1 MKNKNRFSK
10 LLAYLMEVAELKNYI
25 LANELQY
32 DVSYISKWLN
42 GQMLPGAKTEKA
54 VMQGISRCVIKQG
67 SASGLEKLYSEY
79 LVTTEIDLEGAIYDH
94 LIAEYYYVKN
104 TQNYNENAIT
114 PKTLFFPKL
123 DMRQY
128 LERMRHPVLRRV
140 NSLDII
146 AMMDLMAMDREH
158 RTQIVRI
165 DNRTSAADWHYPDVH
180 FSMIID
186 LDTIKENHIYDVV
199 FLMDMLT
206 NMIHVDFKLYGAHQ
220 AYGRAIF
227 TVKDEYAI
235 SAMLMRSNT
244 TMSVV
249 VSEDPEVCDTMYN
262 YLETLCTRE
271 RLLLRQSNIE
281 ELLIGNDYARSLIS
295 SDQRMLFGHM
305 TEHFLPDD
313 LFETFLAEHTDMK
326 HAEQIRWLHGL
337 NKRRFQDI
345 PVQMLLRDI
354 ALSAFAVD
362 GELEFFNKRIK
373 LTPKQRLRYVE
384 NLRNLISGSSNLSVR
399 MLSGRLL
406 SDYQFRANQ
415 CVFLNSSVPYLSLGE
430 RNAKG
435 VYVINN
441 SQMKSVFEKFFQS
454 IWEDNNRGILCDR
467 NEILLFLEQVIQQ
480 ISMIAKLEE
489 SHE

>member
-10 LLAYLMEVAELKNYI
+10 LLGYLMDVAELKNYI

-42 GQMLPGAKTEKA
+42 GQMLPGSKTEKT
-54 VMQGISRCVIKQG
+54 VMQGISRCIVKHG
-67 SASGLEKLYSEY
+67 SESGLQKLFGEY
-79 LVTTEIDLEGAIYDH
+79 LVSVATDLEAAIFDH
-94 LIAEYYYVKN
+94 LMAEYYYVKN
-104 TQNYNENAIT
+104 TQNYTENAVT

-128 LERMRHPVLRRV
+128 LERMRHPILRRV
-140 NSLDII
+140 KSLDII

-158 RTQIVRI
+158 RTQIVQI
-165 DNRTSAADWHYPDVH
+165 DNRLSEVDWHYPDVH

-186 LDTIKENHIYDVV
+186 LDTIKADHIYDVV

-206 NMIHVDFKLYGAHQ
+206 NMTHVDFKLYGAHQ

-227 TVKDEYAI
+227 TVKDEYSI

-244 TMSVV
+244 TMSVI
-249 VSEDPEVCDTMYN
+249 VSEDAEVSDTMYN

-271 RLLLRQSNIE
+271 RLLLRQCDMT
-281 ELLIGNDYARSLIS
+281 ELLSGNDYARSLIS

-313 LFETFLAEHTDMK
+313 LFETLLQQHTDMK
-326 HAEQIRWLHGL
+326 NADQLRWLHAL
-337 NKRRFQDI
+337 NKRRFKDI
-345 PVQMLLRDI
+345 PVQLLLRDI

-362 GELEFFNKRIK
+362 GEMEFFNIRIK
-373 LTPKQRLRYVE
+373 LTPQQRMVYVE
-384 NLRNLISGSSNLSVR
+384 NLRNLIRDGSSLSVR
-399 MLSGRLL
+399 MIYGRLL
-406 SDYQFRANQ
+406 SDFQFRANQ

-430 RNAKG
+430 KTARG

-441 SQMKSVFEKFFQS
+441 THMKSVFEKFFTS
-454 IWEDNNRGILCDR
+454 IWEDSERGIMSDR
-467 NEILLFLEQVIQQ
+467 NEILLFLEQIIHQ
-480 ISMIAKLEE
+480 INMIVKLEE
-489 SHE
+489 SRD